1 MMAHREFNDR
11 QSAGTLLGHAV
22 AELALANAV
31 VLGLPRG
38 GVPVAAKVAEA
49 IDAPLDVIVVRKVGA
64 PRQPELAMGAVG
76 EDGVLVVNDEVV
88 EIIHITKADL
98 DEVARRERDTL
109 DRSVRSIR
117 AVRPRVPLSGRA
129 AVIVDDGI
137 ATGATMRAAIRVA
150 RANDVRSVIV
160 ATPVAPSDVIADLEE
175 EADAVVCVAQPEP
188 FGSVG
193 RFYRHFG
200 AIDDDE
206 VMDLLIAGMARK
218 PD

>member
-1 MMAHREFNDR
+1 MAHREFNDR
-11 QSAGTLLGHAV
+11 LSAGTILGAAV
-22 AELALANAV
+22 ARLALGNAV

-49 IDAPLDVIVVRKVGA
+49 IEAPLDVIVVRKVGV
-64 PRQPELAMGAVG
+64 PDQPELAMGAVG
-76 EDGVLVVNDEVV
+76 EDGVVVLNEEVV
-88 EIIHITKADL
+88 QITRVSHADL
-98 DEVARRERDTL
+98 DEVARRERDAL

-117 AVRPRVPLSGRA
+117 AVRPRLSLVGRV

-150 RANDVRSVIV
+150 RANDVSSVIV
-160 ATPVAPSDVIADLEE
+160 ATPVAPRDVVAVLTK

-193 RFYRHFG
+193 RFYRQFG
-200 AIDDDE
+200 SVDDDE
-206 VMDLLIAGMARK
+206 VIALLMEAMERK
-218 PD
+218 SD